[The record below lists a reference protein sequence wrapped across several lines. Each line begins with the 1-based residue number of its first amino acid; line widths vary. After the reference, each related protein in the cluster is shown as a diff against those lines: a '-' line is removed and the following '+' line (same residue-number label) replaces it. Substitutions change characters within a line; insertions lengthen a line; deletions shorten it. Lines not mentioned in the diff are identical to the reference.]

1 MVSLTPGEHRLVES
15 VDARVSPVQRDLPE
29 LVHDRAGGG
38 MHEVTAERPLDHRF
52 RRFGDLDA
60 GRGVG
65 ELLCRGPGVSR
76 GYWNRPEVTAK
87 TFTGGWFHT
96 GDTANI
102 DGDGFV
108 RIVDRDTAA

>member
-1 MVSLTPGEHRLVES
+1 MTETCGAGLALPDECALTHAGS
-15 VDARVSPVQRDLPE
+15 VGVAF
-29 LVHDRAGGG
+29 GG
-38 MHEVTAERPLDHRF
+38 MEVALLGP
-52 RRFGDLDA
+52 DA

-76 GYWNRPEVTAK
+76 GYWNRPEVTAQ